1 MEKTIIGIDF
11 SINSTAVTI
20 KRGTELLRM
29 YSFSPN
35 YNGKLKA
42 FAIHEKIKDIVTIVG
57 YSKIATCDDYTQDQI
72 NKFKNAQ
79 TLSEA
84 IINTI
89 IPFINSEVEFRIEGY
104 SFGSSGNSFID
115 LITYNSFLK
124 CKLCS
129 LYGTDSIKVI
139 SPKRIKKLFTGN
151 GNASKCDMVRKFSTL
166 DNSLAKWIVKSE
178 MVKEGE
184 FKVLK
189 PLDDIVDSYAIS
201 DISI

>member
-1 MEKTIIGIDF
+1 MEKTIVGIDF

-20 KRGTELLRM
+20 RRGSDLLQM

-42 FAIHEKIKDIVTIVG
+42 FAVHEKIKEIVTIVG
-57 YSKIATCDDYTQDQI
+57 YTKIATCDDYTQDQI

-84 IINTI
+84 ILNTI
-89 IPFINSEVEFRIEGY
+89 IPFINTEVEFRIEGY

-151 GNASKCDMVRKFSTL
+151 GNASKCDMVRKFATL
-166 DNSLAKWIVKSE
+166 DNSLAKWINKSE

-189 PLDDIVDSYAIS
+189 PLDDIVDSFAIS
-201 DISI
+201 DILI